1 LAKNSDHLAGGFET
15 DDAGGVLSGLLAEE
29 DELDRRMLWRIGSWG
44 VAAIGA
50 VILAVMAN
58 QTSLGLKRDQLAAAD
73 LTRHAQNFQLAAKE
87 SQNEARRL
95 ASAVETLNGDRDRLY
110 ARVTSL
116 EQGLDSVTG
125 AIARQGSQG
134 SIVTAPPPAPATPAA
149 TAAPAPAVAPVAS
162 IQPTL
167 SAPDRPAAVETNPVN
182 KSSLAR
188 DAAKTDVAKT
198 ETGKPESAKTE
209 IAKTEIAKTE
219 IAKTEIAK
227 TESAKPESAKSE
239 IAKSEIAKSETAKSE
254 LGKSDT
260 IKSEGGKADTA
271 KSDTAKSD
279 TTKTDIGKADSVK
292 TDSQKADPSKTPVA
306 TPATPLVASKS
317 IMAPPDPAAAKL
329 IEPNKP
335 VSAVT
340 ASPIPEVVAS
350 APSTDEE
357 ADEAISQKVAI
368 RRTEFG
374 VDLGTA
380 NSVGGLRALWSGL
393 LKSKS
398 NAPLTA
404 LRPIIVIK
412 ERGNGLGMQ
421 LRLVA
426 GPLNDAGAAARIC
439 AVLTENKRSCE
450 TTIFDGQRLMMNS
463 EDPPPVARATQ
474 RRRGIAVRAV
484 AEEPPKKPET
494 SAVSA
499 ISSMFGRKGQ

>member
-15 DDAGGVLSGLLAEE
+15 DDTGGVLSGLLAEE

-44 VAAIGA
+44 VGAIGA

-58 QTSLGLKRDQLAAAD
+58 QTSLGLKRDQMAAAD

-125 AIARQGSQG
+125 AIARQGSHGSQG

-167 SAPDRPAAVETNPVN
+167 SAPDKPAAAETNPVN

-188 DAAKTDVAKT
+188 DAAKTDVAKPETAKT

-219 IAKTEIAK
+219 
-227 TESAKPESAKSE
+227 SARPES
-239 IAKSEIAKSETAKSE
+239 AKSEIAKSETAKSDI
-254 LGKSDT
+254 GKSDT
-260 IKSEGGKADTA
+260 IKSEGGRADTA
-271 KSDTAKSD
+271 KSDAAKSD
-279 TTKTDIGKADSVK
+279 AAKTDIAKADSAK
-292 TDSQKADPSKTPVA
+292 TESQKADPSKTAPA

-350 APSTDEE
+350 APATDEE

-368 RRTEFG
+368 QRTEFG
-374 VDLGTA
+374 IDLGTA
-380 NSVGGLRALWSGL
+380 NSVGGLRALWRGL

-412 ERGNGLGMQ
+412 ERNNGLGMQ

-450 TTIFDGQRLMMNS
+450 TTIFDGQRLTMNS
-463 EDPPPVARATQ
+463 EDPPPVAAGPAQ
-474 RRRGIAVRAV
+474 RRRGIALRTV

-494 SAVSA
+494 SAVST

>member
-1 LAKNSDHLAGGFET
+1 
-15 DDAGGVLSGLLAEE
+15 
-29 DELDRRMLWRIGSWG
+29 M
-44 VAAIGA
+44 
-50 VILAVMAN
+50 
-58 QTSLGLKRDQLAAAD
+58 
-73 LTRHAQNFQLAAKE
+73 
-87 SQNEARRL
+87 
-95 ASAVETLNGDRDRLY
+95 
-110 ARVTSL
+110 
-116 EQGLDSVTG
+116 
-125 AIARQGSQG
+125 
-134 SIVTAPPPAPATPAA
+134 
-149 TAAPAPAVAPVAS
+149 
-162 IQPTL
+162 
-167 SAPDRPAAVETNPVN
+167 
-182 KSSLAR
+182 
-188 DAAKTDVAKT
+188 
-198 ETGKPESAKTE
+198 
-209 IAKTEIAKTE
+209 
-219 IAKTEIAK
+219 
-227 TESAKPESAKSE
+227 
-239 IAKSEIAKSETAKSE
+239 
-254 LGKSDT
+254 
-260 IKSEGGKADTA
+260 
-271 KSDTAKSD
+271 
-279 TTKTDIGKADSVK
+279 K

-474 RRRGIAVRAV
+474 RRRGIAMRTV

-494 SAVSA
+494 SAVST

>member
-15 DDAGGVLSGLLAEE
+15 DDTGGVLSGLLAEE
-29 DELDRRMLWRIGSWG
+29 DELDRRMLWRIGTWG
-44 VAAIGA
+44 VGAIGA

-134 SIVTAPPPAPATPAA
+134 SQGSIAPPPAPAA

-198 ETGKPESAKTE
+198 ETGKPETGKPES
-209 IAKTEIAKTE
+209 AKTE

-254 LGKSDT
+254 LGKSD

-271 KSDTAKSD
+271 KSDIAKSD

-292 TDSQKADPSKTPVA
+292 TDSQKADPSKTPAA
-306 TPATPLVASKS
+306 TPATPLVPSKS

-357 ADEAISQKVAI
+357 ADEAISQKVAVQ
-368 RRTEFG
+368 RTEFG
-374 VDLGTA
+374 IDLGTA
-380 NSVGGLRALWSGL
+380 NSVGGLRALWRGL

-412 ERGNGLGMQ
+412 ERNNGLGMQ

-450 TTIFDGQRLMMNS
+450 TAIFDGQRLMMNS
-463 EDPPPVARATQ
+463 EDPPPVAARPAQ
-474 RRRGIAVRAV
+474 RRRGIAMRTV

-494 SAVSA
+494 SAVST

>member
-1 LAKNSDHLAGGFET
+1 
-15 DDAGGVLSGLLAEE
+15 
-29 DELDRRMLWRIGSWG
+29 
-44 VAAIGA
+44 
-50 VILAVMAN
+50 
-58 QTSLGLKRDQLAAAD
+58 
-73 LTRHAQNFQLAAKE
+73 
-87 SQNEARRL
+87 
-95 ASAVETLNGDRDRLY
+95 
-110 ARVTSL
+110 
-116 EQGLDSVTG
+116 
-125 AIARQGSQG
+125 
-134 SIVTAPPPAPATPAA
+134 
-149 TAAPAPAVAPVAS
+149 
-162 IQPTL
+162 
-167 SAPDRPAAVETNPVN
+167 
-182 KSSLAR
+182 
-188 DAAKTDVAKT
+188 
-198 ETGKPESAKTE
+198 
-209 IAKTEIAKTE
+209 
-219 IAKTEIAK
+219 
-227 TESAKPESAKSE
+227 
-239 IAKSEIAKSETAKSE
+239 
-254 LGKSDT
+254 
-260 IKSEGGKADTA
+260 
-271 KSDTAKSD
+271 
-279 TTKTDIGKADSVK
+279 
-292 TDSQKADPSKTPVA
+292 
-306 TPATPLVASKS
+306 
-317 IMAPPDPAAAKL
+317 MAPPDPAAAKL

-463 EDPPPVARATQ
+463 EDPPPVAARPAQ
-474 RRRGIAVRAV
+474 RRRGIAMRTV

-494 SAVSA
+494 SAVSRSRRCSA
-499 ISSMFGRKGQ
+499 ARDNKYLAAMRYG

>member
-1 LAKNSDHLAGGFET
+1 MAKNSDHLAGGFET
-15 DDAGGVLSGLLAEE
+15 DDTGGVLSGLLAEE

-219 IAKTEIAK
+219 
-227 TESAKPESAKSE
+227 SARPES
-239 IAKSEIAKSETAKSE
+239 AKSEIAKSETAKSE

>member
-219 IAKTEIAK
+219 
-227 TESAKPESAKSE
+227 SAKPESAKSK

-474 RRRGIAVRAV
+474 RRRGIAMRTV

-494 SAVSA
+494 SAVST

>member
-1 LAKNSDHLAGGFET
+1 MAKNSDHLAGGFET
-15 DDAGGVLSGLLAEE
+15 DDTGGVLSGLLAEE

-125 AIARQGSQG
+125 ALARQGSQG

-198 ETGKPESAKTE
+198 ETGKPETGKPES
-209 IAKTEIAKTE
+209 AKTE

-254 LGKSDT
+254 LGKSD

-271 KSDTAKSD
+271 KSDIAKSD

-292 TDSQKADPSKTPVA
+292 TDSQKADTSKTPVA

-439 AVLTENKRSCE
+439 AVLTENKRFCE
-450 TTIFDGQRLMMNS
+450 TAIFDGQRLALKS
-463 EDPPPVARATQ
+463 TDQQPAAERPA
-474 RRRGIAVRAV
+474 RRRGIAMRTV

-494 SAVSA
+494 SAVST

>member
-1 LAKNSDHLAGGFET
+1 MAKNSDHLAGGFET

-198 ETGKPESAKTE
+198 ETGKPETAKTE
-209 IAKTEIAKTE
+209 TGKAETAKTES
-219 IAKTEIAK
+219 AKTEIAK
-227 TESAKPESAKSE
+227 TESARPESAKSE

-254 LGKSDT
+254 LGKSD

-463 EDPPPVARATQ
+463 EDPPPVAAGPVQ
-474 RRRGIAVRAV
+474 RRRGIALRTV

-494 SAVSA
+494 SAVST

>member
-15 DDAGGVLSGLLAEE
+15 DDTGGVLSGLLAEE

-219 IAKTEIAK
+219 IAKTE
-227 TESAKPESAKSE
+227 SAKPESAKSE

-292 TDSQKADPSKTPVA
+292 TDSQKADTSKTPVA

>member
-15 DDAGGVLSGLLAEE
+15 DDTGGVLSGLLAEE
-29 DELDRRMLWRIGSWG
+29 DELDRRMLWRIGTWG
-44 VAAIGA
+44 VGAIGA

-134 SIVTAPPPAPATPAA
+134 SQGSIAPPPAPAA

-198 ETGKPESAKTE
+198 ETGKPETGKPES
-209 IAKTEIAKTE
+209 AKTE

-254 LGKSDT
+254 LGKSD

-271 KSDTAKSD
+271 KSDIAKSD

-292 TDSQKADPSKTPVA
+292 TDSQKADPSKTPAA
-306 TPATPLVASKS
+306 TPATPLVPSKS

-357 ADEAISQKVAI
+357 ADEAISQKVAVQ
-368 RRTEFG
+368 RTEFG
-374 VDLGTA
+374 IDLGTA
-380 NSVGGLRALWSGL
+380 NSVGGLRALWRGL

-412 ERGNGLGMQ
+412 ERNNGLGMQ

-463 EDPPPVARATQ
+463 EDPPPVAARPAQ
-474 RRRGIAVRAV
+474 RRRGIAMRTV

-494 SAVSA
+494 SAVST

>member
-1 LAKNSDHLAGGFET
+1 MAKNSDHLAGGFET
-15 DDAGGVLSGLLAEE
+15 DDTGGVLSGLLAEE
-29 DELDRRMLWRIGSWG
+29 DELDRRMLWRIGTWG
-44 VAAIGA
+44 VGAIGA

-134 SIVTAPPPAPATPAA
+134 SQGSIAPPPAPAA

-198 ETGKPESAKTE
+198 ETGKPETGKPES
-209 IAKTEIAKTE
+209 AKTE

-254 LGKSDT
+254 LGKSD

-271 KSDTAKSD
+271 KSDIAKSD

-292 TDSQKADPSKTPVA
+292 TDSQKADPSKTPAA
-306 TPATPLVASKS
+306 TPATPLVPSKS

-357 ADEAISQKVAI
+357 ADEAISQKVAVQ
-368 RRTEFG
+368 RTEFG
-374 VDLGTA
+374 IDLGTA
-380 NSVGGLRALWSGL
+380 NSVGGLRALWRGL

-412 ERGNGLGMQ
+412 ERNNGLGMQ

-450 TTIFDGQRLMMNS
+450 TAIFDGQRLMMNS
-463 EDPPPVARATQ
+463 EDPPPVAARPAQ
-474 RRRGIAVRAV
+474 RRRGIAMRTV

-494 SAVSA
+494 SAVST

>member
-1 LAKNSDHLAGGFET
+1 MAKNSDHLAGGFET
-15 DDAGGVLSGLLAEE
+15 DDTGGVLSGLLAEE

-134 SIVTAPPPAPATPAA
+134 SQGSIVTAPPPAPATPAA

-188 DAAKTDVAKT
+188 DAAKTDVAK
-198 ETGKPESAKTE
+198 PE
-209 IAKTEIAKTE
+209 IAKTETAKTE
-219 IAKTEIAK
+219 TAK
-227 TESAKPESAKSE
+227 TESAKTESAKTESARPE
-239 IAKSEIAKSETAKSE
+239 SAKSEIAKSETAKSDI
-254 LGKSDT
+254 GKSDT
-260 IKSEGGKADTA
+260 IKSEGGGAA
-271 KSDTAKSD
+271 KSDPAKSD
-279 TTKTDIGKADSVK
+279 AAKTDIGKADSVK

>member
-15 DDAGGVLSGLLAEE
+15 DDTGGVLSGLLAEE
-29 DELDRRMLWRIGSWG
+29 DELDRRMLWRIGTWG
-44 VAAIGA
+44 VGAIGA

-110 ARVTSL
+110 ARVTGL

-134 SIVTAPPPAPATPAA
+134 SQGSIAPPPAPAA

-198 ETGKPESAKTE
+198 ETGKPETGKPES
-209 IAKTEIAKTE
+209 AKTE

-254 LGKSDT
+254 LGKSD

-271 KSDTAKSD
+271 KSDIAKSD

-292 TDSQKADPSKTPVA
+292 TDSQKADPSKTPAA
-306 TPATPLVASKS
+306 TPATPLVPSKS

-357 ADEAISQKVAI
+357 ADEAISQKVAVQ
-368 RRTEFG
+368 RTEFG
-374 VDLGTA
+374 IDLGTA
-380 NSVGGLRALWSGL
+380 NSVGGLRALWRGL

-412 ERGNGLGMQ
+412 ERNNGLGMQ

-450 TTIFDGQRLMMNS
+450 TAIFDGQRLMMNS
-463 EDPPPVARATQ
+463 EDPPPVAARPAQ
-474 RRRGIAVRAV
+474 RRRGIAMRTV

-494 SAVSA
+494 SAVST

>member
-44 VAAIGA
+44 IGAIGA

-58 QTSLGLKRDQLAAAD
+58 QTSLGLKRDQLAVAD

-134 SIVTAPPPAPATPAA
+134 SQGSVVPASPPAPLAA
-149 TAAPAPAVAPVAS
+149 TAAPAPAAAPVAS
-162 IQPTL
+162 IQPAP
-167 SAPDRPAAVETNPVN
+167 SAPDRPAAAETNSVN
-182 KSSLAR
+182 KLSLAR

-198 ETGKPESAKTE
+198 ETGKPET
-209 IAKTEIAKTE
+209 
-219 IAKTEIAK
+219 
-227 TESAKPESAKSE
+227 
-239 IAKSEIAKSETAKSE
+239 AKSETAKSE
-254 LGKSDT
+254 MAKSEMAKSETAKSEAAKSELGKSDIGKSDI

-271 KSDTAKSD
+271 KSDIAKTDTAK
-279 TTKTDIGKADSVK
+279 TVTAKTDIGKADGVK
-292 TDSQKADPSKTPVA
+292 TDSQKADPSKTSAA

-340 ASPIPEVVAS
+340 ASPIPEIVAS
-350 APSTDEE
+350 APAADEE

-368 RRTEFG
+368 QRTEFG

-380 NSVGGLRALWSGL
+380 NSVGGLRALWRGL

-412 ERGNGLGMQ
+412 ERNNGLGMQ

-463 EDPPPVARATQ
+463 EDPPPVAARPAQ
-474 RRRGIAVRAV
+474 RRRGIAMRTV

-494 SAVSA
+494 SAVST

>member
-1 LAKNSDHLAGGFET
+1 
-15 DDAGGVLSGLLAEE
+15 
-29 DELDRRMLWRIGSWG
+29 
-44 VAAIGA
+44 
-50 VILAVMAN
+50 
-58 QTSLGLKRDQLAAAD
+58 
-73 LTRHAQNFQLAAKE
+73 LAAKE

-134 SIVTAPPPAPATPAA
+134 SQGSIAPPPAPAA

-198 ETGKPESAKTE
+198 ETGKPETGKPES
-209 IAKTEIAKTE
+209 AKTE

-254 LGKSDT
+254 LGKSD

-271 KSDTAKSD
+271 KSDIAKSD

-292 TDSQKADPSKTPVA
+292 TDSQKADPSKTPAA
-306 TPATPLVASKS
+306 TPATPLVPSKS

-357 ADEAISQKVAI
+357 ADEAISQKVAVQ
-368 RRTEFG
+368 RTEFG
-374 VDLGTA
+374 IDLGTA
-380 NSVGGLRALWSGL
+380 NSVGGLRALWRGL

-412 ERGNGLGMQ
+412 ERNNGLGMQ

-450 TTIFDGQRLMMNS
+450 TAIFDGQRLMMNS
-463 EDPPPVARATQ
+463 EDPPPVAARPAQ
-474 RRRGIAVRAV
+474 RRRGIAMRTV

-494 SAVSA
+494 SAVST

>member
-1 LAKNSDHLAGGFET
+1 MAKNSDHLAGGFET

-219 IAKTEIAK
+219 IAKTE
-227 TESAKPESAKSE
+227 SAKPESAKSE

-260 IKSEGGKADTA
+260 IKSEGGGAA
-271 KSDTAKSD
+271 KSDPAKSD
-279 TTKTDIGKADSVK
+279 AAKTDIGKADSVK

>member
-1 LAKNSDHLAGGFET
+1 
-15 DDAGGVLSGLLAEE
+15 
-29 DELDRRMLWRIGSWG
+29 
-44 VAAIGA
+44 
-50 VILAVMAN
+50 LAV
-58 QTSLGLKRDQLAAAD
+58 AD

-95 ASAVETLNGDRDRLY
+95 ASAIETLNGDRDRLY

-125 AIARQGSQG
+125 AVARQGSQG
-134 SIVTAPPPAPATPAA
+134 SQGSVVPASPPAPAIPAA

-162 IQPTL
+162 IQPAP
-167 SAPDRPAAVETNPVN
+167 SAPDRPAAAETNSVN
-182 KSSLAR
+182 KWSLAR
-188 DAAKTDVAKT
+188 DAAKTDVAKPETAKT
-198 ETGKPESAKTE
+198 ETG
-209 IAKTEIAKTE
+209 
-219 IAKTEIAK
+219 K

-239 IAKSEIAKSETAKSE
+239 IAKSETAKSETSKSETSKSE
-254 LGKSDT
+254 LGKSDIGKSDI

-271 KSDTAKSD
+271 KSDIAKSD
-279 TTKTDIGKADSVK
+279 TAKTVPAKTDIGKADSVK
-292 TDSQKADPSKTPVA
+292 TDSQKSDTSKTSAA
-306 TPATPLVASKS
+306 TPATPLVPSKS

-350 APSTDEE
+350 APATDEE

-368 RRTEFG
+368 QRTEFG

-380 NSVGGLRALWSGL
+380 NSVGGLRALWRGL

-412 ERGNGLGMQ
+412 ERNNGLGMQ

-439 AVLTENKRSCE
+439 AVLTENQRSCE
-450 TTIFDGQRLMMNS
+450 TAIFDGQRLMMNS
-463 EDPPPVARATQ
+463 EDPPPVAARPAQ
-474 RRRGIAVRAV
+474 RRRGIAMRTV

-494 SAVSA
+494 SAVST

>member
-1 LAKNSDHLAGGFET
+1 MAKNSDHLAGGFET

-198 ETGKPESAKTE
+198 ETGKPESAK
-209 IAKTEIAKTE
+209 
-219 IAKTEIAK
+219 
-227 TESAKPESAKSE
+227 SE

-292 TDSQKADPSKTPVA
+292 TDSQKADTSKTPVA

>member
-15 DDAGGVLSGLLAEE
+15 DDTGGVLSGLLAEE
-29 DELDRRMLWRIGSWG
+29 DELDRRMLWRIGTWG
-44 VAAIGA
+44 VGAIGA

-134 SIVTAPPPAPATPAA
+134 SQGSIAPPPAPAA

-182 KSSLAR
+182 KSSLAT

-198 ETGKPESAKTE
+198 ETGKPETGKPES
-209 IAKTEIAKTE
+209 AKTE

-254 LGKSDT
+254 LGKSD

-271 KSDTAKSD
+271 KSDIAKSD

-292 TDSQKADPSKTPVA
+292 TDSQKADPSKTPAA
-306 TPATPLVASKS
+306 TPATPLVPSKS

-357 ADEAISQKVAI
+357 ADEAISQKVAVQ
-368 RRTEFG
+368 RTEFG
-374 VDLGTA
+374 IDLGTA
-380 NSVGGLRALWSGL
+380 NSVGGLRALWRGL

-412 ERGNGLGMQ
+412 ERNNGLGMQ

-463 EDPPPVARATQ
+463 EDPPPVAARPAQ
-474 RRRGIAVRAV
+474 RRRGIAMRTV

-494 SAVSA
+494 SAVST